1 MWTSEF
7 PSWHGSN
14 LKPKAPNASS
24 ETEEPQPGGPNPSPE
39 RVEQHPKNSGP
50 PPRENTNSNL
60 RMQENLPNHLIRER
74 DQQIEAL
81 TNENRKLTSKSE
93 VAHAKLEIIV
103 YNSIQRFKRTK
114 TKEKDNLG
122 FFGFEK
128 GTQEFSEVMAKTKDV
143 ILVSTL
149 SKSTETFM
157 NFSSQAA
164 CDALSPQDSAQD
176 RKSASKDKRKKLS
189 WWFKR

>member
-1 MWTSEF
+1 ME
-7 PSWHGSN
+7 GKMDYI
-14 LKPKAPNASS
+14 LQLLEKM
-24 ETEEPQPGGPNPSPE
+24 
-39 RVEQHPKNSGP
+39 
-50 PPRENTNSNL
+50 NSN
-60 RMQENLPNHLIRER
+60 
-74 DQQIEAL
+74 IEAL

-93 VAHAKLEIIV
+93 VAHAKLEII
-103 YNSIQRFKRTK
+103 
-114 TKEKDNLG
+114 
-122 FFGFEK
+122 FEK
-128 GTQEFSEVMAKTKDV
+128 GTQAFSEVMAKTKDV